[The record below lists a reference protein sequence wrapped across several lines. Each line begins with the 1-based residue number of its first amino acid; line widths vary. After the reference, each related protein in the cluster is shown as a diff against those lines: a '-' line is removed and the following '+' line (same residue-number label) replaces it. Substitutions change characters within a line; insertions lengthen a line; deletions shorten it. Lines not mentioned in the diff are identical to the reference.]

1 MVIGRTDEQQN
12 PRATTAIACR
22 LIVWMLFAEPIW
34 ARGHSAASIEAGHMT
49 AFEPISESAN
59 PT

>member
-34 ARGHSAASIEAGHMT
+34 ARGHSAASI
-49 AFEPISESAN
+49 
-59 PT
+59 